1 MEHIGDAEELLML
14 PNEYKSRPTA
24 AVDLPQGKGYIFG
37 DLRTSNE
44 WFGNPPTLVDLTGK
58 VDLA

>member
-24 AVDLPQGKGYIFG
+24 AVDLPQGRGYIFG
-37 DLRTSNE
+37 DLRTSNRMV
-44 WFGNPPTLVDLTGK
+44 WKPADFG
-58 VDLA
+58 